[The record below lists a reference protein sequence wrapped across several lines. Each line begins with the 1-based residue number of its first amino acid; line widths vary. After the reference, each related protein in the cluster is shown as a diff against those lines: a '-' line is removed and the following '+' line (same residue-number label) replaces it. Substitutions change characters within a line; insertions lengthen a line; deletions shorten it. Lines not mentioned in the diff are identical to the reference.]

1 MPEAAQTEAAQTEAV
16 EEETTPSG
24 EGEGGMHPE
33 LGELLQQTADMRSRY
48 ALIARRTRESE
59 EPVKQADIADL
70 YEALSGDALSM
81 VSDLIL
87 ASNAALFD
95 LLEEINSDDG
105 EGEEGGDDDDVIDE
119 DTIQIY
125 STLKKNAAT
134 YMALVESPGLS
145 EEAIQGFQQLI
156 ELNHSS
162 MKIFQD
168 QFGEEIEKAYEETV
182 KQAEELRDG
191 AEEKT
196 PEGT

>member
-1 MPEAAQTEAAQTEAV
+1 MPEAVQTEAV
-16 EEETTPSG
+16 EEETPA
-24 EGEGGMHPE
+24 EEEDEGGMHEE
-33 LGELLQQTADMRSRY
+33 LGELLQQTTDMSSRY

-59 EPVKQADIADL
+59 EPVKQSDIADL
-70 YEALSGDALSM
+70 YEVVSGDVLAL

-87 ASNAALFD
+87 ANNAALFD
-95 LLEEINSDDG
+95 LLNEINSEDG
-105 EGEEGGDDDDVIDE
+105 DGDGGDDDDDVIDE

-134 YMALVESPGLS
+134 YLALVESPGLS